1 MERINYPSEGLYYE
15 GEVKDGVPD
24 GQGTFY
30 YVDGKPNKGGSFVGG
45 KLQGKGWMYF
55 EDGSNY
61 KGEFKDDLPD
71 GLGRSFSP
79 DGKMTYEGS
88 YLKGERSGQG
98 VEYENGVRIYSG
110 GFQNDKYN
118 GKGAEFYCSPQDAVA
133 FNGEFKKGMWSKGRY
148 YDTEGSLMFEGEF
161 YLKPDNISDFKS
173 GRFYDDGNLVFEGE
187 FYLNQGPDDGLCF
200 KSGRLYLPSKSS
212 VLDGKFGFDTSIEGM
227 LQQFTGYRE
236 FYCDLELTQDGQP
249 MMKNCESVYTGKPHF
264 GLYFKDGEATNIVVE
279 FSTSKDLTTGRY
291 LRTVAYDE
299 HNPYRFCQRFDSR
312 GGVESTFENGHL
324 TEYYFS
330 LDRDKTVK
338 YQGEGKLDYL
348 YPCRHGKGKLYDAK
362 GHLIYEG
369 EFKDG
374 QYNGLGKQ
382 YGEDGQ
388 IIYEG
393 KFLCGKPEEEFK
405 KSPGYSDYLKKEEE
419 RKAKEAA
426 KALEAKKKAEDE
438 KNGKIGC
445 AIIIIIVIILA
456 NIL

>member
-15 GEVKDGVPD
+15 GEVKDGMPD

-30 YVDGKPNKGGSFVGG
+30 YVDGKPYKGGSFVGG
-45 KLQGKGWMYF
+45 KLQGKGWMYL

-71 GLGRSFSP
+71 GKGKSFSP
-79 DGKMTYEGS
+79 DGKMTYDGS

-98 VEYENGVRIYSG
+98 TEFEDGVLIYAGNFLKGKYDGEGTEFYYSSPKTINFKGEYKNGMRR
-110 GFQNDKYN
+110 N
-118 GKGAEFYCSPQDAVA
+118 GK
-133 FNGEFKKGMWSKGRY
+133 Y
-148 YDTEGSLMFEGEF
+148 YDSDGS
-161 YLKPDNISDFKS
+161 
-173 GRFYDDGNLVFEGE
+173 LVFEGA
-187 FYLNQGPDDGLCF
+187 FYEKADGGLNF
-200 KSGRLYLPSKSS
+200 MVGRLYLPSESV
-212 VLDGKFGFDTSIEGM
+212 VLDGIFGDSDETMI
-227 LQQFTGYRE
+227 QQFTGYRE
-236 FYCDLELTQDGQP
+236 YYCDFERTQDGQP
-249 MMKNCESVYTGKPHF
+249 LRTNCESVYTGRPHF
-264 GLYFKDGEATNIVVE
+264 GIYCKKGVTTDIVEE
-279 FSTSKDLTTGRY
+279 FSTNKDLTTGRY
-291 LRTVAYDE
+291 LRTVEYDE
-299 HNPYRFCQRFDSR
+299 HNPYKFCQRFYSG

-338 YQGEGKLDYL
+338 YQGEGKLEYH
-348 YPCRHGKGKLYDAK
+348 YASRHGKGKLYDAK

-426 KALEAKKKAEDE
+426 KALEAKKKADDE

>member
-15 GEVKDGVPD
+15 GEMKDGMPD

-30 YVDGKPNKGGSFVGG
+30 YIDGKPYKGGAFVGG

-71 GLGRSFSP
+71 GKGKSFSP
-79 DGKMTYEGS
+79 DGKMTYDGS

-98 VEYENGVRIYSG
+98 TEFEDGVRIYAG
-110 GFQNDKYN
+110 NFLN
-118 GKGAEFYCSPQDAVA
+118 GKYDGDGTEFYYSSPKTVN
-133 FNGEFKKGMWSKGRY
+133 FKGEYKNGMRRNGKY
-148 YDTEGSLMFEGEF
+148 YDS
-161 YLKPDNISDFKS
+161 
-173 GRFYDDGNLVFEGE
+173 DGNLVFEGE
-187 FYLNQGPDDGLCF
+187 FYLKPDNGLNFKLGRWYFEDG
-200 KSGRLYLPSKSS
+200 S
-212 VLDGKFGFDTSIEGM
+212 VVHDGKFGSSDKTM
-227 LQQFTGYRE
+227 LQQFTGYKE
-236 FYCDLELTQDGQP
+236 YYCDFELTPDKQV
-249 MMKNCESVYTGKPHF
+249 MMTNRESIYTGRPHS
-264 GLYFKDGEATNIVVE
+264 GWYVKNGEDTNIIVE
-279 FSTSKDLTTGRY
+279 FSTNKDLTTGRY

-299 HNPYRFCQRFDSR
+299 HNPYKFCQRFDSR

-330 LDRDKTVK
+330 LDRDKTVE
-338 YQGEGKLDYL
+338 YQGEGKLEYH
-348 YPCRHGKGKLYDAK
+348 YACRHGKGKLYDAK

-374 QYNGLGKQ
+374 ECSGYGKL

-405 KSPGYSDYLKKEEE
+405 KSPGYSDYLKKEED
-419 RKAKEAA
+419 RKAQEAA

-445 AIIIIIVIILA
+445 AIIIIIVIILS